1 MYGAYGD
8 PYATRTAEPRA
19 ARPVSRQPAVSLSA
33 WDGTRDCAEDVSV
46 RTHIIESHKLTTYTR
61 TLLSQ
66 CRLGQAAK
74 DKCMHTHSHVM
85 YGVLYMH
92 TSQLHN
98 RQGAQPLPLAAQ
110 SSDVTGHL

>member
-19 ARPVSRQPAVSLSA
+19 ARPVSRPSA

-74 DKCMHTHSHVM
+74 DKCMHTHSHVK
-85 YGVLYMH
+85 YGVLYTRH
-92 TSQLHN
+92 SCTTGRAPSLCHLQHN
-98 RQGAQPLPLAAQ
+98 PQM
-110 SSDVTGHL
+110 